1 LTLRFRKGLG
11 GSAVYS
17 GCMKVLAVSY
27 SYTGRCRTLRQALA
41 ARLGWSEGEIT
52 DRAPGRAAWRCIL
65 DSLLR
70 RKPRI
75 RYTGPALDG
84 FDAVVLIAPIW
95 AQRLASP
102 MRTFVNDCWPQIP
115 TIALV
120 SVMGGDGA
128 PDALAEVTRLL
139 GRAPAVF
146 ASFTQREV
154 DDGSFAGH
162 IEALGRALAQAR
174 NATAVTN
181 NDVLA
186 PKAA

>member
-1 LTLRFRKGLG
+1 
-11 GSAVYS
+11 
-17 GCMKVLAVSY
+17 MKVLAISY
-27 SYTGRCRTLRQALA
+27 SYTGRCRRLRQALA
-41 ARLGWSEGEIT
+41 ARLGWAEGEIT
-52 DRAPGRAAWRCIL
+52 DHAPGRATWRCIL

-84 FDAVVLIAPIW
+84 FDAVVLVAPVW

-102 MRTFVNDCWPQIP
+102 MRTFVSNSWPQVP
-115 TIALV
+115 TVALV
-120 SVMGGDGA
+120 TVMGGDGA

-139 GRAPAVF
+139 GRAPAVL

-162 IEALGRALAQAR
+162 LDALGRAIEQAR
-174 NATAVTN
+174 AATPASHTT
-181 NDVLA
+181 VLA
-186 PKAA
+186 PDAV